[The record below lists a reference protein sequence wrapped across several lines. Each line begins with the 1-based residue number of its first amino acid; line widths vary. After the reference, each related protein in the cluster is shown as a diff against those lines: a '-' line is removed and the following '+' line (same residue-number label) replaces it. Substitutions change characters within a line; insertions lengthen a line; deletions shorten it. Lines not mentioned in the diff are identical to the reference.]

1 MKLKIADIATAA
13 LLLLCLIPSSA
24 FGGRVLLDP
33 AVETDPAYRFA
44 ADELAK
50 VSGLPV
56 AFGTEAREGDIAI
69 GASSPAVRALVDSG
83 QLSLPQTA
91 KADGYAIRQLGSV
104 TVVAG
109 ANTRGDLYGALWLAE
124 RARLNSDALRSLECV
139 REPAFAL
146 RNFND
151 GHGHREPPG
160 RGMDGWFQECL
171 KYGMN
176 TDTPIL
182 TLSTLRLA
190 KAYHLEV
197 QTGTGPFACLP
208 VDDLIAKYGDLVT
221 ESPGQLCPLKPKVWE
236 IYREQL
242 RELLRSHPEVD
253 FVRASLSDFFE
264 EYHVYDCRG
273 PNCQNLPDREAL
285 RLALQ
290 AAWDVV
296 VGEFHKTFIIS
307 SWGNPPETY
316 PLNVPADYRYIM
328 GGLPDHG
335 IISLVNNTQHDFYL
349 TSPFNPVIGIVS
361 RPQGMMFEVT
371 PEYAG
376 AGFFPVYI
384 GPMIR
389 ERVARFNDMALGA
402 LIEGRLWEGEELW
415 TRDVLWTRANM
426 YALFRASWEPNG
438 DPWEWARDWAALTF
452 GSEGSAELAD
462 ALCLTEELARRTFW
476 VHGYS
481 GKKAHAYA
489 ITHRNVIT
497 DGTHYFRWA
506 SLPHLT
512 AYRQNQMRGK
522 LREALASLD
531 CALDLRR
538 RMMDRWRAA
547 RALMPHTQLR
557 EACDRDFEHFSA
569 LVDVLNPYQRAMLL
583 WAHAKDEGIS
593 TEEGCW
599 ASRESVRYA
608 RQTMGAWKRYRSRFN
623 LYLDSGMT
631 EMLDIYVRDCGVLS
645 ARSNVIAAQP
655 GKPTRLEVSIFNN
668 SAPQGL
674 LAEVSLRLPKQWT
687 ASPSRRRAR
696 VAYGQRKAVAFEVA
710 PPAAAPQGDAQIEA
724 SLAALNGVRAGRGQ
738 TENTSIRAKVV
749 GPGGTIGASG
759 KTIWPTTICPRAG
772 KAPNINGAIE
782 PGEWPGAAPAW
793 VTYPLER
800 NASTKNNIYA
810 LSARWMWDERY
821 FYVLAAVTDEV
832 FQPEAIRGSVNAAD
846 TIGAAFDL
854 DGDRRDDYEIIFV
867 KFADAFVAW
876 PLTFVGVLTSS
887 NLANRPRVEPIGRG
901 IELAPKERPGGRVI
915 EAAIPWSLLG
925 GFKPQVGAAI
935 GFAVKCNDAD
945 TPGRLRAS
953 IQWPPARTQPTGP
966 FGSWAEIEKP
976 TPFADLI
983 FTK

>member
-1 MKLKIADIATAA
+1 MKIETTHLFLATFIAIG
-13 LLLLCLIPSSA
+13 LMSSCA
-24 FGGRVLLDP
+24 FAGRVLLDP
-33 AVETDPAYRFA
+33 AVENDPAYRFA
-44 ADELAK
+44 ANELAK
-50 VSGLPV
+50 ASGLPI
-56 AFGTEAREGDIAI
+56 AFGTEAEQGDIVI
-69 GASSPAVRALVDSG
+69 GASSPAVKALLKSG
-83 QLSLPQTA
+83 RLSLPENI
-91 KADGYAIRQLGSV
+91 KADGYAIRQLGGV

-124 RARLNSDALRSLECV
+124 RARLKPQALRSLECL

-146 RNFND
+146 RNFSD

-160 RGMDGWFQECL
+160 RGMEGWFQESL
-171 KYGMN
+171 RYGMN

-182 TLSTLRLA
+182 TPSTLRLA
-190 KAYHLEV
+190 KAYHLDA
-197 QTGTGPFACLP
+197 QTGTGPFGCLP
-208 VDDLIAKYGDLVT
+208 VDDLIAKYGDQVS
-221 ESPGQLCPLKPKVWE
+221 ESPGQLCPLKPKVWD

-242 RELLRSHPEVD
+242 RELLRAHPEVD

-273 PNCQNLPDREAL
+273 PNCRDLPDREAL
-285 RLALQ
+285 RLALK

-296 VGEFHKTFIIS
+296 AGEFDKTFIIS
-307 SWGNPPETY
+307 GWGNPPETY
-316 PLNVPADYRYIM
+316 PLNVPEDYRYIM
-328 GGLPDHG
+328 SGLPDHG

-349 TSPFNPVIGIVS
+349 TSPFNPVIGIAN
-361 RPQGMMFEVT
+361 RPQGIMFQVT
-371 PEYAG
+371 REYAG

-389 ERVARFNDMALGA
+389 ERIARFNDTGFGA
-402 LIEGRLWEGEELW
+402 LVEGRLWEGEELW

-426 YALFRASWEPNG
+426 YALFRASWEPDG
-438 DPWEWARDWAALTF
+438 DPWQWARDWAALTF
-452 GSEGSAELAD
+452 GPEGSAELAD

-522 LREALASLD
+522 LQEALASAD
-531 CALDLRR
+531 GALDLRQ
-538 RMMDRWRAA
+538 RMMERWRAA
-547 RALMPHTQLR
+547 RALMRNPKMR
-557 EACDRDFEHFSA
+557 DACDRDFEHFSA

-593 TEEGCW
+593 TGERCW

-608 RQTMGAWKRYRSRFN
+608 RQTTEAWRRYRSRFD

-631 EMLDIYVRDCGVLS
+631 EMLDIYVRDCAGLS
-645 ARSNVIAAQP
+645 ARRDVIAAQP
-655 GKPTRLEVSIFNN
+655 GKATRLDLAVFNN

-674 LAEVSLRLPKQWT
+674 RAEVSLQLPNLWT
-687 ASPSRRRAR
+687 ASPRRQR
-696 VAYGQRKAVAFEVA
+696 VNAAYGERKAVAFEVT
-710 PPAAAPQGDAQIEA
+710 PPPGAPQGDAQIQARLLE
-724 SLAALNGVRAGRGQ
+724 LNRPRAGRSQ
-738 TENTSIRAKVV
+738 AENVSIRAKIITLDGAVA
-749 GPGGTIGASG
+749 ASG
-759 KTIWPTTICPRAG
+759 KTSRPTTICPRAG
-772 KAPNINGAIE
+772 EAPDINGAIE
-782 PGEWPGAAPAW
+782 PGEWPAAAPTW
-793 VTYPLER
+793 VFYPLR
-800 NASTKNNIYA
+800 QDASTRDNIFA
-810 LSARWMWDERY
+810 LSARWMWDDGY
-821 FYVLAAVTDEV
+821 FYFSATVTDDA

-846 TIGAAFDL
+846 TIGVAFDL
-854 DGDRRDDYEIIFV
+854 DGDRRDDYEIVLV
-867 KFADAFVAW
+867 KFPDAFLAW
-876 PLTFVGVLTSS
+876 PLTFEGALTSS
-887 NLANRPRVEPIGRG
+887 NLANRPRVEPLGRSFSAALVEG
-901 IELAPKERPGGRVI
+901 SRGRAV

-925 GFKPQVGAAI
+925 GFKPQVGRVI
-935 GFAVKCNDAD
+935 GFAVKCSDAD
-945 TPGRLRAS
+945 TPGRMRAS

-976 TPFADLI
+976 TPFGDLI